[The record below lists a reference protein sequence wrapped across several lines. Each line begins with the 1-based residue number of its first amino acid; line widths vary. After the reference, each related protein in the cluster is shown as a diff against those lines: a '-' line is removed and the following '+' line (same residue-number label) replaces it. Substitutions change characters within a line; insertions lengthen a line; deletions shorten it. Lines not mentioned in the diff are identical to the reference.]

1 MDEGGVI
8 FGVNLGGWV
17 VEESSVSCWTD
28 WLIDEDLLLSTSFL
42 CAHTFPFSMDDC
54 SRLLWRVAWA
64 SPRGAS
70 LRVPFPQVCHN
81 SYKMSSFQYKNS
93 TPGLHPSS
101 TKKSRV
107 AGVMDPCLHPKI
119 TAVPDQVLSFLSSQ
133 RWDDKYR
140 AYGIEDSVHLFQALL
155 SEPSPRRM
163 TPEQLALPFYGLQ
176 KRRSTNQ
183 QSRIRMRLHQANRES
198 RLRNFSYQRIRLE
211 TFLDSESNRLGPRV
225 WVSCFLLEV
234 VGPPSTETG
243 RGVATRGI
251 GATRMF
257 ICFGRILSNAGGRGT
272 ALSSQSGGFDCADD
286 YFVRRFWPLA
296 AIYSIVMIL
305 SLVETDEYRVLR

>member
-1 MDEGGVI
+1 MS
-8 FGVNLGGWV
+8 W
-17 VEESSVSCWTD
+17 
-28 WLIDEDLLLSTSFL
+28 
-42 CAHTFPFSMDDC
+42 M
-54 SRLLWRVAWA
+54 
-64 SPRGAS
+64 GAS
-70 LRVPFPQVCHN
+70 ARRFASCSLSAGLPQFVQDVQFPIQ
-81 SYKMSSFQYKNS
+81 SS
-93 TPGLHPSS
+93 TPGLHPTS

-140 AYGIEDSVHLFQALL
+140 AYGIEDSVHLFRALL

-163 TPEQLALPFYGLQ
+163 TLKQLALPFYGLQ
-176 KRRSTNQ
+176 KSRSTNQ

-251 GATRMF
+251 GATR
-257 ICFGRILSNAGGRGT
+257 ICSFVLVVYFRTREGGVQR
-272 ALSSQSGGFDCADD
+272 
-286 YFVRRFWPLA
+286 YLA
-296 AIYSIVMIL
+296 RVVASIVQTI
-305 SLVETDEYRVLR
+305 VLFVVIGP